1 MKRVWP
7 IPGVLA
13 AVLIVAFL
21 LLRAPD
27 TDAAAMR
34 AKYGGPPSQFV
45 TLSDGPTVHYRDEGP
60 RDAPVLVLLHGSNAD
75 LHTWQPWVDRLKGRY
90 RLIRF
95 DQRGHGLTGAAAGG
109 YDADAFARDVLHLAD
124 ALKLDRFV
132 LAGNSMGGANAARF
146 AMLHPERLAGLVLID
161 AGGAPVKREGGGNL
175 AFTVLRLPVI
185 GPLASKVMQR
195 TLVER
200 SLRQSV
206 ANQAIVTPA
215 AIDRY
220 WELARYPG
228 NRQATRERFALPW
241 TGFTAAQVE
250 KIAVPTLVMWGEED
264 SLIPL
269 AAAGWWRARLPDVR
283 LVSYPGIGHLP
294 MEEAPDRSA
303 ADLARFVAAL
313 PLSPGPRSQSV
324 VKPVASETG
333 LLQPRRL
340 TIRDE
345 GSQP

>member
-1 MKRVWP
+1 MKWLWRA
-7 IPGVLA
+7 L
-13 AVLIVAFL
+13 AVLVVVLVAAFL
-21 LLRAPD
+21 LLRVPD
-27 TDAAAMR
+27 SDPAAMR
-34 AKYGGPPSQFV
+34 AKYGAPPSQFV
-45 TLSDGPTVHYRDEGP
+45 TLPGGPTVHYRDEGP
-60 RDAPVLVLLHGSNAD
+60 RGAPVIVLLHGSNAD
-75 LHTWQPWVDRLKGRY
+75 LHTWQPWVDRLKTRY

-95 DQRGHGLTGAAAGG
+95 DQRGHGLTSAAEGG
-109 YDADAFARDVLHLAD
+109 YDADAFAADIAKFAD
-124 ALKLDRFV
+124 ALNLDRFV

-175 AFTVLRLPVI
+175 AFTVLRIPVI
-185 GPLASKVMQR
+185 GLLASQMMQR
-195 TLVER
+195 SLVER

-228 NRQATRERFALPW
+228 NRDATRERFPQPW
-241 TGFTAAQVE
+241 TLFTPAQVGR
-250 KIAVPTLVMWGEED
+250 IAVPTLVMWGEED

-269 AAAGWWRARLPDVR
+269 AAGQWFARTLPKAR

-303 ADLARFVAAL
+303 ADLARFVASLA
-313 PLSPGPRSQSV
+313 PSPVAGS
-324 VKPVASETG
+324 KPVIKPIATETA

-340 TIRDE
+340 TISR
-345 GSQP
+345 